1 MFYWLFDLKKKSKKL
16 YNICYY
22 LILAGISAIV
32 SVVMAI
38 ITNIIIDLF

>member
-22 LILAGISAIV
+22 LISIGIPAII
-32 SVVMAI
+32 SIVMAI

>member
-1 MFYWLFDLKKKSKKL
+1 MFYWLFKLKKKNEKL